1 MTKQDL
7 IKAWKNPKLRTAD
20 MVHPSGDALVEVGME
35 ELRMAHGGGTPVVVT
50 ATIVISGV
58 VVSGLTCRPGPV
70 S

>member
-35 ELRMAHGGGTPVVVT
+35 ELRMAHGGGTPAFTVSVVVT
-50 ATIVISGV
+50 VVIATC
-58 VVSGLTCRPGPV
+58 TPG
-70 S
+70 SAS